1 MSVDAAAVRD
11 HAEAV
16 AAERL
21 SEANGRLDTLDPDRR
36 RAVEQLAYAVAAG
49 VADCLLEEAT
59 RSPAVAAA
67 LSAIYDT
74 TPGAA
79 A

>member
-1 MSVDAAAVRD
+1 MSLEAAAVRD

-21 SEANGRLDTLDPDRR
+21 LKANGKLNTLDPDRR
-36 RAVEQLAYAVAAG
+36 RAVEQLAHVVAAR
-49 VADCLLEEAT
+49 VADCLLEEAKRT
-59 RSPAVAAA
+59 RAVAAA

-74 TPGAA
+74 TPGAR
-79 A
+79 